1 MTPAQA
7 KVADRADSGYHGY
20 HVWTSDDGP
29 RYATHVRAE
38 ACGSS
43 PTAYDAD
50 PHDLVPS

>member
-7 KVADRADSGYHGY
+7 KVADGADSGYHGC
-20 HVWTSDDGP
+20 HKWTSDDGP
-29 RYATHVRAE
+29 RYATRIRAG

-43 PTAYDAD
+43 PTAYGAD